1 MTLITRLSTTFTDTT
16 LPKLRKDPVLTD
28 AGSLILYDF
37 KATAN
42 QAAGF
47 NPASPEF
54 VNLGSYTGRTS
65 ITPALGANRS
75 YDQSKGAIA
84 AESDSA
90 QISVENRS
98 VEEIFNTTDSFLLIL
113 WASRRA
119 TNLGTFFFSNYL
131 AKGSGTSGSG
141 DQTISI
147 ANAGTTASNNVQMN
161 LRLSDVTGVADTFAT
176 TAGPTTGGAPVQL
189 AMHWFYD
196 GTQWKAHAY
205 SNKTKDSE
213 EASSAN
219 PLWVA
224 ASNMA
229 LFRNLGGYGSKGSQV
244 HRLVI
249 ENLTQSGR
257 SATEVLNLDYA
268 YSNGRFSS

>member
-54 VNLGSYTGRTS
+54 VNLGSYSARTS
-65 ITPALGANRS
+65 IAPTLGVNRS
-75 YDQSKGAIA
+75 YDQSKGAIT

-90 QISVENRS
+90 SIFVENRS
-98 VEEIFNTTDSFLLIL
+98 VEELFNITDSFLVIL

-119 TNLGTFFFSNYL
+119 TGLGTFFYSSYL
-131 AKGSGTSGSG
+131 TKGTGTTGSG
-141 DQTISI
+141 DQTLSI
-147 ANAGTTASNNVQMN
+147 LNNGQTPSGSVQMR
-161 LRLSDVTGVADTFAT
+161 LRLSDTAGAAPTVATV
-176 TAGPTTGGAPVQL
+176 AGPTTGGAPVQL
-189 AMHWFYD
+189 AFHWFYD
-196 GTQWKAHAY
+196 GSQWKAHAY

-219 PLWVA
+219 PLWLA
-224 ASNMA
+224 DSSLQ
-229 LFRNLGGYGSKGSQV
+229 LFGNIGGYGSRGSQV